1 MQNVLGFR
9 LTVIASK
16 NSRLVGAGLA
26 RTRASQDLRRNED
39 SELSNPCPQQPA

>member
-26 RTRASQDLRRNED
+26 PHAGIARFA
-39 SELSNPCPQQPA
+39 P